1 MEGNYI
7 PPMSERR
14 ELSMSKFSLWL
25 TYSTCKNAKK
35 KTTIK
40 KINVCQLHNKCAIT
54 SMDDN
59 ETSSFGNRNL
69 QSCSRPVIPRIGCC
83 MWAVYIRF
91 ICIHN
96 WSPFFPIC
104 SDSMQVLDS
113 EWPDI
118 VSFRDKLSVIR
129 SLLPPTIQN
138 VPKLKHEYL
147 EATCNWSSEYTGNL
161 GRVPVF
167 ITHTYS
173 EN

>member
-1 MEGNYI
+1 MKPRS
-7 PPMSERR
+7 PPEKEPIYFNS
-14 ELSMSKFSLWL
+14 
-25 TYSTCKNAKK
+25 KK
-35 KTTIK
+35 KTLFGQWD
-40 KINVCQLHNKCAIT
+40 VCLVQWISWAIT

-59 ETSSFGNRNL
+59 ETSSSGNRSL
-69 QSCSRPVIPRIGCC
+69 QSCSRPVIPRIWCC

-104 SDSMQVLDS
+104 CDSKQVLDS

-118 VSFRDKLSVIR
+118 MSFHDKLSVIR

-138 VPKLKHEYL
+138 IPKLKHEYL

-161 GRVPVF
+161 GRVPLF

-173 EN
+173 EY